1 MSTRSLTL
9 IYDDKGAE
17 LLNIYRHSDGYPSG
31 HGQELARF
39 LSGFQI
45 VNGLRYEGGKIANG
59 IGCLAAQLVAHLKD
73 EPGQIYIYPIG
84 KRNVWEDYVYEIRP
98 TGSGI
103 RKEKCCLTALLNVS
117 MPTRSRTRSKRTLHR
132 DPPRPTRLP
141 ADAGL
146 RMC

>member
-103 RKEKCCLTALLNVS
+103 RMIC
-117 MPTRSRTRSKRTLHR
+117 R
-132 DPPRPTRLP
+132 RPEGKVLFDGSPERFD
-141 ADAGL
+141 ADKIENQEQEDAAS
-146 RMC
+146 